1 MLGAFFMSGHSTAA
15 HRPEGHYR
23 EREPDA
29 GRRRAGRHR
38 TGRHRT
44 ACRDRRGRAGPR
56 DRDAQADAEIDR
68 LREEIDSID
77 NELVAVVQRRIAT
90 SKQIQAIRMTHGGRR
105 REHSR
110 ELKIVN
116 TYVDAL
122 GREGSQLALTL
133 LELSR
138 GRA

>member
-1 MLGAFFMSGHSTAA
+1 VNESLIEDDATAGDA
-15 HRPEGHYR
+15 AITQPLPAEIA
-23 EREPDA
+23 EVAMDPAIATLTPDE
-29 GRRRAGRHR
+29 
-38 TGRHRT
+38 
-44 ACRDRRGRAGPR
+44 
-56 DRDAQADAEIDR
+56 ADDKIDQLRAEIDSVD
-68 LREEIDSID
+68 EDI
-77 NELVAVVQRRIAT
+77 VAIVQRRIAV

-122 GREGSQLALTL
+122 GRTGSQLALTL

>member
-1 MLGAFFMSGHSTAA
+1 VNESLTQDAA
-15 HRPEGHYR
+15 
-23 EREPDA
+23 EPAATELAATELPAEIAEVALDPA
-29 GRRRAGRHR
+29 IA
-38 TGRHRT
+38 TLT
-44 ACRDRRGRAGPR
+44 PD
-56 DRDAQADAEIDR
+56 QADAEIDR

>member
-1 MLGAFFMSGHSTAA
+1 VNQSPNTEDLEVPPVADDASVIPAEIAEVALDPSIATLT
-15 HRPEGHYR
+15 
-23 EREPDA
+23 PDE
-29 GRRRAGRHR
+29 
-38 TGRHRT
+38 
-44 ACRDRRGRAGPR
+44 
-56 DRDAQADAEIDR
+56 ADAEIDR
-68 LREEIDSID
+68 LRQQMDSID
-77 NELVAVVQRRIAT
+77 DEIVAIVLRRIET
-90 SKQIQAIRMTHGGRR
+90 SKQIQAVRMTHGGRR

-122 GREGSQLALTL
+122 GRTGSQLALTL